1 MGLFKNFF
9 NGSWNNITSF
19 NWWSLRFEEIY
30 LFLFFFKK
38 KINQATTMNHK
49 THKNTIILEGYLLK
63 VIHTYNFLWMPVC
76 IYFLEDINFTKN
88 LKNYLQLVYTKKF
101 KCWVGNLAIHDFNP
115 GTLMFYEN
123 FWKLRAFICFIILKT
138 PF

>member
-1 MGLFKNFF
+1 MYVVKTTNAGRCTA
-9 NGSWNNITSF
+9 G
-19 NWWSLRFEEIY
+19 WSLEVRDRAALTFIY
-30 LFLFFFKK
+30 L
-38 KINQATTMNHK
+38 NQATTMNHK
-49 THKNTIILEGYLLK
+49 THKSTIILGGYLLK
-63 VIHTYNFLWMPVC
+63 VIHIYNFLWMPVC